1 LRLLLDSH
9 IVLWLTVGA
18 PRRPRRAVD
27 ALIEERN
34 ELLISAVTLWELEIK
49 RMKGRLD
56 APADLLDRLE
66 RAGFRFLDVTPDN
79 ALDAARLPRHH
90 GDPFDRLLVAQ
101 AQGEAAT
108 LVTHDARLA
117 AYDVPVMRVDGSAG

>member
-1 LRLLLDSH
+1 VRLLLDSH
-9 IVLWLTVGA
+9 VLLWLITDSLPPEGA
-18 PRRPRRAVD
+18 QRLAD
-27 ALIEERN
+27 ERN
-34 ELLISAVTLWELEIK
+34 ELLISAVSIWELEIK
-49 RMKGRLD
+49 RLKGTLVAPDDMLPRAEDAGLRLI
-56 APADLLDRLE
+56 DL
-66 RAGFRFLDVTPDN
+66 TPDN

-117 AYDVPVMRVDGSAG
+117 AYDVPIMPVSG

>member
-9 IVLWLTVGA
+9 VVLWLSTDVSRHSSGA
-18 PRRPRRAVD
+18 LKAIVD
-27 ALIEERN
+27 EASDTLV
-34 ELLISAVTLWELEIK
+34 SAVSVWELEIK
-49 RMKGRLD
+49 RVKGQLES
-56 APADLLDRLE
+56 PADLLGRLE
-66 RAGFRFLDVTPDN
+66 DAGFRLLSLTPDN

-108 LVTHDARLA
+108 LVTADEALA
-117 AYDVPVMRVDGSAG
+117 AYDVPIMPVSG